1 MKPETEIFNTIKNYL
16 NKKISPLEF
25 KDLFYKYWR
34 LIRDEG
40 PPLNDEKIK
49 MIDRIFTAL
58 DQYCEDVNIRD
69 STDLNEEQLY
79 IEVKNIVEKCEG

>member
-1 MKPETEIFNTIKNYL
+1 
-16 NKKISPLEF
+16 
-25 KDLFYKYWR
+25 
-34 LIRDEG
+34 
-40 PPLNDEKIK
+40 